1 MNTPRPPGIGRDVQQ
16 VREGSTASAAEL
28 REFLQQ
34 MKGKA
39 PQEVLGMIAQSSLV
53 QSTVIA
59 TLGCVVVLFAG
70 SAIPWAWAKASPAP
84 AAPAVAKEDP
94 AKPAA
99 PAAAIASQPS
109 TGAPPGETGP
119 TEPTATSS
127 KPKKSDD
134 DLLERLGVGETKDA
148 DANVNPLDRGDDLL
162 KDIK

>member
-16 VREGSTASAAEL
+16 IREGSTASAAEL

-59 TLGCVVVLFAG
+59 TLGCLVLLVAG
-70 SAIPWAWAKASPAP
+70 SAVPWALAKASPPPTAT
-84 AAPAVAKEDP
+84 AVANETP
-94 AKPAA
+94 AKPAE
-99 PAAAIASQPS
+99 PAASAPQPTATPPAEAI
-109 TGAPPGETGP
+109 P
-119 TEPTATSS
+119 TEPTGMSA
-127 KPKKSDD
+127 KPKGTED
-134 DLLERLGVGETKDA
+134 DLLDRLGVGETIET
-148 DANVNPLDRGDDLL
+148 DANVNPLDKDDDLL